1 MHDYGFNARFC
12 ARGGVIRDDSFRSVL
27 YPSPVVMDT
36 AIFGEVFL
44 AWRFEEIKLVV
55 CMDTMLSLT
64 GMKFQ
69 SVWRRNKRV
78 QALTHM
84 NRERVLFW

>member
-1 MHDYGFNARFC
+1 MHEYGFNARFC
-12 ARGGVIRDDSFRSVL
+12 ARRGVIRDDSFRSVL

-36 AIFGEVFL
+36 VMFGEEIL

-55 CMDTMLSLT
+55 CMDMMLSLT
-64 GMKFQ
+64 GMNFQ
-69 SVWRRNKRV
+69 RVWRRNKRV
-78 QALTHM
+78 QAPACM